1 MSNELLEAVK
11 EAKQNYIN
19 RDVNENGMDERDA
32 MNIGF
37 FMQRCINLLE
47 QSTEEQ
53 VFFRKGIT
61 TMCKDLRVDFN
72 KLEKCVKALEQAKTF
87 FPITEGKHR
96 ALLNNCVDN
105 DEAILRKR
113 EIACPKDFTEKVMD
127 KINNEGG
134 K

>member
-37 FMQRCINLLE
+37 FMQHCINLLE
-47 QSTEEQ
+47 DIGNYQ
-53 VFFRKGIT
+53 KG
-61 TMCKDLRVDFN
+61 TMELLKATIIDQD
-72 KLEKCVKALEQAKTF
+72 KLEKKVKRLEQAKTF
-87 FPITEGKHR
+87 FPMTENKHR

-113 EIACPKDFTEKVMD
+113 EIKEVRK
-127 KINNEGG
+127 
-134 K
+134 